1 MHEAPIYAQLISER
15 GDIPLQV
22 RNEARRIQRELE
34 WILNTDPSS
43 GGLLPRPSGTSVP
56 SPRPLPPALPPSLPP
71 GNSAT
76 GWLS

>member
-34 WILNTDPSS
+34 WILKTDPSS
-43 GGLLPRPSGTSVP
+43 SGMLPRPPGGAVP
-56 SPRPLPPALPPSLPP
+56 SPRALPPSLPP
-71 GNSAT
+71 GNSST